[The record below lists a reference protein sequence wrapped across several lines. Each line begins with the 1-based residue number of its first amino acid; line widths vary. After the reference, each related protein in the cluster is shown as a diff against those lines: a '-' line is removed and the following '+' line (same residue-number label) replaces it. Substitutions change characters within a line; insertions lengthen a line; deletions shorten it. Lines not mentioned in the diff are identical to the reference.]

1 MVHVLRCLRWERSGL
16 KMSVNGEEMFA
27 FPKTTGLPE
36 GGDNHPWQVHCLH
49 LLKASPEQ
57 G

>member
-1 MVHVLRCLRWERSGL
+1 
-16 KMSVNGEEMFA
+16 MSVNGEEMFA